1 MTISYNPD
9 VPNPPNSPSVDVPL
23 MKINTNAISS
33 IIGIDHQT
41 FNFPNTNSG
50 YHKVIH
56 FTNQGSDPAQI
67 VGTGQLYTKGSDQV
81 LWYENGN
88 GNVAQLTGGFNPSN
102 SAQGFTFLPGNLKMT
117 WGSGNTGSGSNTT
130 VSFPAGGTFSSAPYS
145 VVVSLA
151 SNAARYGVGNT
162 TTTDFILK
170 KDISGAIGY
179 LYIAIGP
186 A

>member
-1 MTISYNPD
+1 MKISYNLD
-9 VPNPPNSPSVDVPL
+9 VPNPPNSPAVDVPL

-33 IIGIDHQT
+33 ILAIDHQS
-41 FNFPNTNSG
+41 FNSPNNNSG

-56 FTNQGSDPAQI
+56 FTNQGSDPVA
-67 VGTGQLYTKGSDQV
+67 VPGVGQLYTKGSDQV

-88 GNVAQLTGGFNPSN
+88 GNIAQLTGGFDPSN
-102 SAQGFTFLPGNLKMT
+102 SAKGFTFLPGNLKLT
-117 WGSGNTGSGSNTT
+117 WGSANTDAAINTT
-130 VSFPAGGTFSSAPYS
+130 VTFPVGGEFSAPAYS

-151 SNAARYGVGNT
+151 SNTMKYGVGNT
-162 TTTDFILK
+162 TANDFILK
-170 KDISGAIGY
+170 KDNTSVIGF